1 MATDKQHIGNSSIII
16 LAAGE
21 SARLGSP
28 KQLLPYAGSTLLQHS
43 IDVARASSVGSC
55 MVILGANAE
64 LIVPAINKT
73 EIDLFVHNEWK
84 EGMASTIR
92 YGLNLL
98 TTMNPQTE
106 VVIFMVADQPFTTT
120 ALLNQMLDTHRTQES
135 KIVACKYQDSFGTP
149 VLFHNKF
156 FPELLQLKGDVGAK
170 SLVRKYLNETAFVP
184 FPKGQIDIDTNDDYN
199 NLSNEA

>member
-21 SARLGSP
+21 SSRLGSP

-43 IDVARASSVGSC
+43 IDIACASAAESTV
-55 MVILGANAE
+55 VIMGANAD
-64 LIVPAINKT
+64 LIRSTINDS
-73 EIDLFVHNEWK
+73 EIKVFVNNEWK

-92 YGLNLL
+92 FGLNLI

-106 VVIFMVADQPFTTT
+106 VVIFMVADQPFTT
-120 ALLNQMLDTHRTQES
+120 AELLNQLLDAHRTHGS
-135 KIVACKYQDSFGTP
+135 KIVASKYEDSFGTP
-149 VLFHNKF
+149 VLFHKTF

-170 SLVRKYLNETAFVP
+170 SVVRKHLNEVTFVP
-184 FPKGQIDIDTNDDYN
+184 FPKGHIDIDTIDDYYK
-199 NLSNEA
+199 LSNEE